1 MKNRDISRI
10 LKKEKSDYLTA
21 IRGLEHK
28 VENMFHDLWQNTFH
42 REKVADL
49 FSYSSFCNMPN
60 MPKMDVINRKKDVLV
75 KVELPGIDKK
85 DLDISITNNQLVIKA
100 KTCHEEKE
108 EKGDY
113 LKQEISES
121 EIYRSVLLPAD
132 VDDSKVKT
140 SFKNGMLKLTIPK
153 QKNSK
158 RNSIKV
164 K

>member
-1 MKNRDISRI
+1 MKNKHISKRS
-10 LKKEKSDYLTA
+10 KKEQNNYLTA
-21 IRGLEHK
+21 VKDLEHK
-28 VENMFHDLWQNTFH
+28 IENIFQEMWHSAFH
-42 REKVADL
+42 RKNVPDL
-49 FSYSSFCNMPN
+49 FSYGSFCNMPY
-60 MPKMDVINRKKDVLV
+60 MPKMDVIDRDKDVVV
-75 KVELPGIDKK
+75 KAELPGIEKK
-85 DLDISITNNQLVIKA
+85 DLAISITNNQLVIKA

-113 LKQEISES
+113 LKQEISKS

-153 QKNSK
+153 KKNSNRK
-158 RNSIKV
+158 SIKV